1 MWALQL
7 MGLDIS
13 YMPHMVIK
21 SQTLAD
27 LVAEGPGLTS
37 PPPPPPPI
45 SQEHWTMYF
54 DGSFT
59 LNGAGGGVVLIS
71 TKGD

>member
-27 LVAEGPGLTS
+27 FVAEWTRTQH
-37 PPPPPPPI
+37 PPI